1 MKQITIALLL
11 LTLFANGTYAQRKAY
26 RHAPKK
32 IKKVH
37 TLFLEGGGN
46 GIYGSI
52 NYDRV
57 INFSSFALSLRAG
70 LGAYPSSNVNTNA
83 IYPVLPI
90 EVSTLW
96 GKKTHF
102 IEAGV
107 GISTLYL
114 YKTNGQDKPRYI
126 FLGFARIG
134 YRLQKDSGFFFKA
147 GFTPIFAGFSLNEAN
162 SNQQNFRFLPWVGV
176 AVGEAF

>member
-1 MKQITIALLL
+1 MKQITIALFLL
-11 LTLFANGTYAQRKAY
+11 VLLVTNTYAQRKAY
-26 RHAPKK
+26 RHASKK
-32 IKKVH
+32 IRKVH

-70 LGAYPSSNVNTNA
+70 LGAYPSSNVNINA

-90 EVSTLW
+90 EVGILW

-102 IEAGV
+102 IETGV
-107 GISTLYL
+107 GTSTLYL
-114 YKTNGQDKPRYI
+114 YKTNSQDKPRYI

-162 SNQQNFRFLPWVGV
+162 NNQQNFRFLPWAGI
-176 AVGEAF
+176 AIGESF